1 MLGRCRYRGLTSDSS
16 VAAPGHDARSGIII
30 GTDESVAD
38 CSPRSSGPERTA
50 YTVAARSR
58 VPKTTII
65 DIAAASGVSVATVSR
80 ILNDKPDVA
89 EATRKRVLRVMDEIG
104 FAPQSAW
111 RQIRSGRT
119 GLIAVHRPEEF
130 NPPAYRLVLAA
141 ALGVEDAGYSIN
153 IITRSLGEGDLLAIF
168 RSRQA
173 DGIIL
178 LEIQTDDPRPEIL
191 RDHGYPFVMIG
202 HRTDN
207 TGLSFADIDI
217 EHGIGLA
224 MEHLVGLGHRRIGFL
239 TVDPVV
245 EHKVYGFSAWS
256 LRSYEE
262 ACARAGLRPI
272 TATGAPTIEAMATAA
287 SELLDGHPDLTAMI
301 APQQQSVIGVLKVC
315 YTRGLIVPRDL
326 SVVTVL
332 SDPMSE
338 LATPP
343 LTSINFP
350 AEELGRAA
358 AQILVDRLDNGITE
372 PRQVFLRPEL
382 TVRGTTAQVQ

>member
-1 MLGRCRYRGLTSDSS
+1 MTT
-16 VAAPGHDARSGIII
+16 RSK
-30 GTDESVAD
+30 A
-38 CSPRSSGPERTA
+38 
-50 YTVAARSR
+50 
-58 VPKTTII
+58 PKTTII

-89 EATRKRVLRVMDEIG
+89 EATRERVLRVMDEIG

-119 GLIAVHRPEEF
+119 GLIALHRPEVF
-130 NPPAYRLVLAA
+130 NPPAHRLVLAA

-153 IITRSLGEGDLLAIF
+153 IITRSLSDADLLAIF

-178 LEIQTDDPRPEIL
+178 LEIQTHDPRPEVL
-191 RDHGYPFVMIG
+191 RDHAYPFVMIG

-217 EHGIGLA
+217 ELGIDLV
-224 MEHLVGLGHRRIGFL
+224 MDHLVGLGHRRIGFL
-239 TVDPVV
+239 TIDPVV
-245 EHKVYGFSAWS
+245 DHKVYGFAAWS

-262 ACARAGLRPI
+262 SCARAGLQPI
-272 TATGAPTIEAMATAA
+272 TATGAPAIEAMAAAA
-287 SELLDGHPDLTAMI
+287 SRLLDGHPDLTAMI

-315 YTRGLIVPRDL
+315 YTRGLVIPRDL

-350 AEELGRAA
+350 AEELGRLA
-358 AQILVDRLDNGITE
+358 AQILVDRLDNGNIE

-382 TVRGTTAQVQ
+382 TVRGTTAQPR